1 MRYFP
6 CPTGT
11 RCGPRHIIA
20 QPMSRTY
27 VVNSSS
33 LDEVSNICNHEIRF
47 SGNAGATDLLVIKF
61 LDSVP
66 GTKVNFVVGNNFETA
81 KGEKIDYLFNKVI
94 KVGFPLSI
102 WMSVDHTISQAGSFS
117 FEFYYVNNQPGED
130 DMKQVIGYEV
140 ETIII
145 GK

>member
-1 MRYFP
+1 
-6 CPTGT
+6 
-11 RCGPRHIIA
+11 
-20 QPMSRTY
+20 MSRTY

-81 KGEKIDYLFNKVI
+81 EGEKIDYLYNKVI

-102 WMSVDHTISQAGSFS
+102 WMSVDHTIS
-117 FEFYYVNNQPGED
+117 
-130 DMKQVIGYEV
+130 
-140 ETIII
+140 
-145 GK
+145 